1 MLEGKIAI
9 ITGASRGIGLETARL
24 FVEHGATVI
33 GIYNNTVVESDTI
46 DYYKVDITDEEQ
58 VKKFI
63 SYIVSKY
70 GKVDVLVNN
79 AGITCDGFTKNMTS
93 DDFNKVVLTNLM
105 GTFNI
110 TKYIGPMMQENHGGS
125 IINIASIVG
134 VYGNIGQINYAAS
147 KSGIIGMTHTWSKEF
162 AMKNG
167 NVRVNA
173 VAPGYTMTDMLST
186 VPQNLLEKFKNET
199 LLNRLAEPR
208 DIANVILFL
217 ASNYSSYITDEV
229 INVNGG
235 MKL

>member
-1 MLEGKIAI
+1 MNG
-9 ITGASRGIGLETARL
+9 
-24 FVEHGATVI
+24 
-33 GIYNNTVVESDTI
+33 
-46 DYYKVDITDEEQ
+46 Q
-58 VKKFI
+58 VRVTFI
-63 SYIVSKY
+63 K
-70 GKVDVLVNN
+70 
-79 AGITCDGFTKNMTS
+79 
-93 DDFNKVVLTNLM
+93 DDFNKVVLTNLL

-229 INVNGG
+229 INGNGG

>member
-9 ITGASRGIGLETARL
+9 ITGASRGIGLETAKL

-70 GKVDVLVNN
+70 GNVDVLVNN

-93 DDFNKVVLTNLM
+93 DDFNKVVLTNLL

-167 NVRVNA
+167 
-173 VAPGYTMTDMLST
+173 T
-186 VPQNLLEKFKNET
+186 QE
-199 LLNRLAEPR
+199 
-208 DIANVILFL
+208 
-217 ASNYSSYITDEV
+217 
-229 INVNGG
+229 
-235 MKL
+235 